1 MDVSAPSSVPN
12 ASDPLE
18 RAALHL
24 RDVIGERKPKGDSL
38 CYRCANSII
47 QRRASSF
54 DYTIH
59 CNALNRMMP
68 RDIIECSSY
77 RRPNEL
83 SLYEMGQI
91 AVLIS
96 DKDREPGNY
105 L

>member
-1 MDVSAPSSVPN
+1 MSAIGAPSP
-12 ASDPLE
+12 ARMDDLE
-18 RAALHL
+18 RKVLHL
-24 RDVIGERKPKGDSL
+24 RDAIGERKPHGASL
-38 CYRCANSII
+38 CYRCANSMI

-59 CNALNRMMP
+59 CNALMRP
-68 RDIIECSSY
+68 VPHDIAECSSY

-91 AVLIS
+91 AILIS
-96 DKDREPGNY
+96 DREKEPGNY